1 MIRKALFIALAI
13 LMTAAPAR
21 AEKTGELYTACT
33 SKDPAQ
39 EEFCL
44 GFLAG
49 SVHWLSCEGN
59 PTYGALEQAFK
70 NWAAKHPETWG
81 FPAWLGVSLAI
92 SPVWHCGQ

>member
-21 AEKTGELYTACT
+21 AEKVGELYRLCS
-33 SKDPAQ
+33 SKDAAD
-39 EEFCL
+39 EEYCL

-49 SVHWLSCEGN
+49 SWHGLSCEGN
-59 PTYGALEQAFK
+59 ATNGALEQAFK
-70 NWAAKHPETWG
+70 NWAAKHPEAWG
-81 FPAWLGVSLAI
+81 FPAWLGVSSAI